1 MDDKTLKN
9 IEKWEAEIK
18 SLESVK
24 RQIKKFAKLKDEKA
38 DKEDIAVVNDK
49 IVALFEDHKFM
60 KLDWK
65 EIKRSKASREE
76 GLEKIN
82 KKIADRKK
90 KLDAVKEEEP
100 AAPEVPAEPE
110 VPTRDWSEE
119 IAACAPQQEYFHWA
133 YGKMEVLAMED
144 DYIYL
149 KLLDKKGCKFEWL
162 SKNNAIVE
170 IDGKDEEVKEFSIT
184 SIGKWLFPEMEDVD
198 VVDKDKAHKIF
209 SK

>member
-49 IVALFEDHKFM
+49 VVKLFDDHKFM

-76 GLEKIN
+76 GLEKID

-110 VPTRDWSEE
+110 VPARDWSEE
-119 IAACAPQQEYFHWA
+119 IAACAPGQEYYHWA
-133 YGKMEVLAMED
+133 YGKMEVLAMEE

-149 KLLDKKGCKFEWL
+149 KLKDKKGCKFEWL
-162 SKNNAIVE
+162 TKNNAVVE
-170 IDGKDEEVKEFSIT
+170 IDGKDEEVKEFGVS
-184 SIGKWLFPEMEDVD
+184 SIGKWIFPEMDDVE
-198 VVDKDKAHKIF
+198 VMDKSKAHKIF